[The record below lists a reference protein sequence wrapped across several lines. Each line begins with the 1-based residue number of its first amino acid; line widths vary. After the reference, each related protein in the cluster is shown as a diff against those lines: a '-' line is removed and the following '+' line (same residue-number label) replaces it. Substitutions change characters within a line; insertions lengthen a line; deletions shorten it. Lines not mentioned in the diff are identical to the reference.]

1 MANVVVQAAADTP
14 NVIKVTQPGV
24 ASSQVVK
31 STESRG
37 TITVNAAI
45 DVDSSSAPDHSI
57 LIWNSSISR
66 YELKEWESMT
76 LDAGTM

>member
-1 MANVVVQAAADTP
+1 MANVVVQAASDTP

-45 DVDSSSAPDHSI
+45 DVDSSSATDHSI

-66 YELKEWESMT
+66 YELKEWESMP